1 MDIKKI
7 GDVKF
12 IEGGVCAAKGFRAN
26 GIQCGLAHKP
36 LTDTEKNSA
45 ESNNALPSEKKKN
58 DLALIVADKNCT
70 AAAVYT
76 TNKVKGA
83 PIIVTK
89 KHLENGNARAIIV
102 NSVNANTC
110 NPDGVE
116 KANKM
121 CELTANQLGI
131 DVNDVIVASTGVIG
145 QVLPIEP
152 IADGMQELA
161 DGLAYDG
168 NKRALEA
175 IMTTDTM
182 PKEIAIEFQAGGKTC
197 TMGGMLKGSG
207 MIHPNMAT
215 TLTFITTDTDI
226 SAELLQRALSDVV
239 KVTLNRASVDGDTST
254 NDMVCVMASGSAG
267 NIPIIHEDKDFEAF
281 ENALYNIMMNLARMM
296 ARDGEGATKLI
307 ECVVS
312 GAETEK
318 IAETVA
324 KSVITSSL
332 LKSMIFGEDANA
344 GRIYCAIGYADADF
358 DISNVDIDMVSSGGS
373 VAFGRKGNVI
383 EFSEETAKK
392 ILSEE
397 EIQIIISLGNGA
409 GSAVAWGC
417 DLTYDYVKINGDY
430 RS

>member
-1 MDIKKI
+1 MELKKI
-7 GDVKF
+7 GNVNF

-26 GIQCGLAHKP
+26 GIQCGLAHAGASV
-36 LTDTEKNSA
+36 T
-45 ESNNALPSEKKKN
+45 KKKN
-58 DLALIVADKNCT
+58 DIALIVADKDCT

-83 PIIVTK
+83 PILVTK
-89 KHLENGNARAIIV
+89 KHLEDGIAKAVIV

-121 CELTANQLGI
+121 CELAANQLGI
-131 DVNDVIVASTGVIG
+131 SADDVIVASTGVIG

-152 IADGMQELA
+152 IANGMQELA
-161 DGLAYDG
+161 DGLTYDG
-168 NKRALEA
+168 NSRALEA
-175 IMTTDTM
+175 IMTTDTQ
-182 PKEIAIEFQAGGKTC
+182 PKEIALEFTVGGKVC
-197 TMGGMLKGSG
+197 RMGGMLKGSG

-239 KVTLNRASVDGDTST
+239 KVTLNRVSVDGDTST
-254 NDMVCVMASGSAG
+254 NDMVCIMASGTAE
-267 NIPIIHEDKDFEAF
+267 NKPINHEDEDFEAF
-281 ENALYNIMMNLARMM
+281 EDALYNIMMNLARMM

-307 ECVVS
+307 ECVCS
-312 GAETEK
+312 GADTEK

-332 LKSMIFGEDANA
+332 FKAAMFGEDANW
-344 GRIYCAIGYADADF
+344 GRILCAVGYADADF
-358 DISNVDIDMVSSGGS
+358 DINKVDVSIGSAKGAVNVCKNGAGVD
-373 VAFGRKGNVI
+373 
-383 EFSEETAKK
+383 FSEEIAKE
-392 ILSEE
+392 ILGEE
-397 EIQIIISLGNGA
+397 EIVISISIGDGNA
-409 GSAVAWGC
+409 SAVAWGC

>member
-1 MDIKKI
+1 MEKKKI
-7 GDVKF
+7 GNIKF
-12 IEGGVCAAKGFRAN
+12 VEGGVCAAKGFRAN

-36 LTDTEKNSA
+36 LSTDE
-45 ESNNALPSEKKKN
+45 NAAANVIPAAKKKN
-58 DLALIVADKNCT
+58 DLALIVSDKECA

-83 PIIVTK
+83 PILVTK
-89 KHLENGNARAIIV
+89 KHIADGKTRAVIV

-116 KANKM
+116 KADKM
-121 CELTANQLGI
+121 CVLAAEQLGI
-131 DVNDVIVASTGVIG
+131 APEDMIVASTGVIG

-152 IADGMQELA
+152 IANGMKELA
-161 DGLAYDG
+161 DGLSYEG
-168 NKRALEA
+168 NSAALEA

-182 PKEIAIEFQAGGKTC
+182 PKEIAVKFEIGGKIC

-215 TLTFITTDTDI
+215 TLTFITTDADI
-226 SAELLQRALSDVV
+226 SAELIQRALSGCV
-239 KVTLNRASVDGDTST
+239 KVTLNMASVDGDTST
-254 NDMVCVMASGSAG
+254 NDMVCVMANGMAE
-267 NIPIIHEDKDFEAF
+267 NKPVVHEDADYQAF

-296 ARDGEGATKLI
+296 ARDGEGATKLV
-307 ECVVS
+307 ECAVN
-312 GAETEK
+312 GADSDKTAQ
-318 IAETVA
+318 IVA
-324 KSVITSSL
+324 KSVICSSL
-332 LKSMIFGEDANA
+332 FKSMIFGEDANA
-344 GRIYCAIGYADADF
+344 GRIYCAIGYSDAEF
-358 DISNVDIDMVSSGGS
+358 DISQVDVDMASKGGS
-373 VAFGRKGNVI
+373 IALGRKGCVV

-392 ILSEE
+392 VLEE
-397 EIQIIISLGNGA
+397 DEITIIINMGGGA

>member
-1 MDIKKI
+1 MELKKI
-7 GDVKF
+7 GNVNF

-26 GIQCGLAHKP
+26 GIQCGLAHAGASV
-36 LTDTEKNSA
+36 T
-45 ESNNALPSEKKKN
+45 KKKN
-58 DLALIVADKNCT
+58 DIALIVADKDCT

-83 PIIVTK
+83 PILVTK
-89 KHLENGNARAIIV
+89 KHLEDGIAKAVIV

-121 CELTANQLGI
+121 CELAANQLGI
-131 DVNDVIVASTGVIG
+131 SADDVIVASTGVIG

-152 IADGMQELA
+152 IANGMQELA
-161 DGLAYDG
+161 DGLTYDG
-168 NKRALEA
+168 NSRALEA
-175 IMTTDTM
+175 IMTTDTQ
-182 PKEIAIEFQAGGKTC
+182 PKEIALEFTVGGKVC
-197 TMGGMLKGSG
+197 RMGGMLKGSG

-239 KVTLNRASVDGDTST
+239 KVTLNRVSVDGDTST
-254 NDMVCVMASGSAG
+254 NDMVCIMASGTAE
-267 NIPIIHEDKDFEAF
+267 NKPINHEDEDFEAF

-307 ECVVS
+307 ECVCS
-312 GAETEK
+312 GADTEK

-332 LKSMIFGEDANA
+332 FKAAMFGEDANW
-344 GRIYCAIGYADADF
+344 GRILCAIGYADADF
-358 DISNVDIDMVSSGGS
+358 DINKVDVSIGSAKGAVNVCKNGAGVD
-373 VAFGRKGNVI
+373 
-383 EFSEETAKK
+383 FSEEIAKE
-392 ILSEE
+392 ILGEE
-397 EIQIIISLGNGA
+397 EIVISISIGDGNA
-409 GSAVAWGC
+409 SAVAWGC